1 MAKWTGF
8 AKALPA
14 TGASS
19 KWTSGYVGEL
29 G

>member
-1 MAKWTGF
+1 MAKMTGF

-19 KWTSGYVGEL
+19 KWTSGYVGEP

>member
-1 MAKWTGF
+1 MAKVTGF

-19 KWTSGYVGEL
+19 KWISGYVGEL